1 MTVFQGFP
9 RLNGRPGIRN
19 HLLILS
25 ICGLNAPGAK
35 KAAQALTDAVLVS
48 SPYGRGH
55 VGADKHFHFKMLNAF
70 ATHPNVGGVIVF
82 APDDRLCDELEQAVC
97 NSGRDVA
104 GFSLQRWGEDG
115 TAMTAAATAEGRQM
129 LARLKEVPRKACL
142 KSEILIA
149 AECGHSDA
157 SSGIVA
163 NPLVGDLFDHHIA
176 AGGAAVFS
184 ETLEW
189 LGCEPDLYKRCV
201 SKEVSSRLRALVRA
215 RHKITKSAGHNIY
228 IGNPGPQN
236 HEGGI
241 TTLEE
246 KSLGAVS
253 KGGSQ
258 PISSALAEGEPV
270 LSAGLHLMDTP
281 TLSPESVSSMVAAG
295 AQIVCFTTGHG
306 NPYGSGLAPTVKLT
320 ANPQTAT
327 RLPGQIDFDAS
338 DIFCGLRS
346 RQSVLPEL
354 AELVKQ
360 ICEGKQTAA
369 EQNKEGDEVISRLG
383 PSV

>member
-115 TAMTAAATAEGRQM
+115 TAMTAAATVEGRQM
-129 LARLKEVPRKACL
+129 LARLKEVPRTACL

-306 NPYGSGLAPTVKLT
+306 NPYGRGLAPTVKLT

>member
-1 MTVFQGFP
+1 M
-9 RLNGRPGIRN
+9 R
-19 HLLILS
+19 
-25 ICGLNAPGAK
+25 
-35 KAAQALTDAVLVS
+35 
-48 SPYGRGH
+48 
-55 VGADKHFHFKMLNAF
+55 
-70 ATHPNVGGVIVF
+70 
-82 APDDRLCDELEQAVC
+82 
-97 NSGRDVA
+97 
-104 GFSLQRWGEDG
+104 
-115 TAMTAAATAEGRQM
+115 
-129 LARLKEVPRKACL
+129 
-142 KSEILIA
+142 
-149 AECGHSDA
+149 
-157 SSGIVA
+157 
-163 NPLVGDLFDHHIA
+163 
-176 AGGAAVFS
+176 
-184 ETLEW
+184 
-189 LGCEPDLYKRCV
+189 
-201 SKEVSSRLRALVRA
+201 
-215 RHKITKSAGHNIY
+215 
-228 IGNPGPQN
+228 
-236 HEGGI
+236 
-241 TTLEE
+241 
-246 KSLGAVS
+246 KSLWGQFPKEDLS
-253 KGGSQ
+253 PFLMLWQKES
-258 PISSALAEGEPV
+258 PV